1 MPQGRC
7 GPRGWETMCG
17 PPVKVLLP
25 FVTLLR
31 CSVNLEQLNASCQ
44 RAQDY
49 PYSRSAMCL
58 FNTRIIVV
66 RSICPAGSCPTSGRL
81 LAQLL
86 HGVLRNLR
94 ALHITCALPA
104 DHTPACVNFPFFCC
118 ADGAAVRLLAQLPR
132 GALHHRALPAAQPGV
147 GDVQQRRVR
156 DARLLRQPLV
166 LPDAPGYAGEHKTR

>member
-1 MPQGRC
+1 
-7 GPRGWETMCG
+7 MCG

-25 FVTLLR
+25 FVELLQMQR
-31 CSVNLEQLNASCQ
+31 QSGTAECQLSEG
-44 RAQDY
+44 
-49 PYSRSAMCL
+49 SRLSLLTISNVL

-66 RSICPAGSCPTSGRL
+66 SSICPASCPTSGRL

-86 HGVLRNLR
+86 HGVLRILR
-94 ALHITCALPA
+94 ALHITRALPA
-104 DHTPACVNFPFFCC
+104 DHTPACVKFPFFCC

-166 LPDAPGYAGEHKTR
+166 LHDAPGHAGEHKTR